1 MAEKFVLHVGFHKTG
16 TTAIQTSMYE
26 ARTEL
31 AKANITYLYARARA
45 HHQAAWSLSQRMWG
59 WKDRGGTKTSPKH
72 WQKFAKQVNRL
83 PGTAVASSEFFSEI
97 GPAEIQK
104 IRNDIKV
111 ADVQIVFTLRPLV
124 KMLASSYQQYLKYG
138 VKATYEEWLHA
149 QLDEPGKTKMTP
161 SFWQRNFHGDSI
173 ANWAKVFGA
182 QNITVMVVD
191 ETEPDL
197 LYTEFN
203 KFLSLPAGFLKPAET
218 GGNRSLNVE
227 EIEFLQAV
235 NKQFPKDRDWS
246 DYTMFIRESAIKALT
261 DSKMPEGSKKL
272 LTPGWAQEIAKNL
285 TEQSVQKIRE
295 SQVKVIGDL
304 DTLAMASVPEGLDV
318 PSGSMSINT
327 AVQALLS
334 IDQGVIRKFRW
345 RKLVIEVVR
354 RLKQRVGIN
363 AQESKNVEK

>member
-26 ARTEL
+26 ARAQLT
-31 AKANITYLYARARA
+31 KSNITYLYARARA

-59 WKDRGGTKTSPKH
+59 WKDRGGTKTSQKY
-72 WQKFAKQVNRL
+72 WQQFAKKVNSL
-83 PGTAVASSEFFSEI
+83 PGTVVASSEFFSEI

-111 ADVQIVFTLRPLV
+111 ANVQIVFTLRPLV

-161 SFWQRNFHGDSI
+161 SFWQRNFHGESI

-182 QNITVMVVD
+182 ENVTVIVVD
-191 ETEPDL
+191 ESEPDL
-197 LYTEFN
+197 LYIEFN
-203 KFLSLPAGFLKPAET
+203 KLLGLSTGFLKPAET

-227 EIEFLQAV
+227 EIEFLQTL
-235 NKQFPKDRDWS
+235 NKQFPKDREWA

-272 LTPGWAQEIAKNL
+272 LTPDWAQAIAKKL
-285 TEQSVQKIRE
+285 TEQNVHKIRE

-304 DTLAMASVPEGLDV
+304 DTLAKASVPEGLDV

-327 AVQALLS
+327 AVKALLS
-334 IDQGVIRKFRW
+334 IDQEVIRKFRW
-345 RKLVIEVVR
+345 RKLLAEVLR
-354 RLKQRVGIN
+354 RLKKRAGFTN
-363 AQESKNVEK
+363 RGLSSDE